1 MHAAF
6 HGRTSGAVAITDNP
20 TIQAP
25 WNRGHQVTFIDLNDV
40 ETLKRELS
48 KEEYAAVIVEGI
60 QGVGGIRI
68 PTGEFLWEAREV
80 CDHTGTLLILDE
92 IQSGYG
98 RSGKFFAYQYAG
110 IEPDVITMA
119 KGMGNGFPVA
129 GVLIRKSIKAEKG
142 MLGTTFGGN
151 HLACAAGIAVLD
163 VIKDE
168 QLVENADRVGGYLME
183 RLKVLNGV
191 IEVRGKGLMV
201 GVDIDIPHSI
211 FRRRLLA
218 NQHVITGNSGKNTL
232 RLLPPLCITREEVDE
247 FVARFKQVMN

>member
-1 MHAAF
+1 MFAMKAF
-6 HGRTSGAVAITDNP
+6 IHPFQDGNGRTGRMILFRECLRHNLSPLIIEAAHRP
-20 TIQAP
+20 EYLEA
-25 WNRGHQVTFIDLNDV
+25 
-40 ETLKRELS
+40 LKEYRENGS
-48 KEEYAAVIVEGI
+48 
-60 QGVGGIRI
+60 
-68 PTGEFLWEAREV
+68 
-80 CDHTGTLLILDE
+80 
-92 IQSGYG
+92 
-98 RSGKFFAYQYAG
+98 

-129 GVLIRKSIKAEKG
+129 GVLIRGSIKAEKG

-168 QLVENADRVGGYLME
+168 QLVENADHVGGYLME

-191 IEVRGKGLMV
+191 IEVRGKGLMI

-232 RLLPPLCITREEVDE
+232 RLLPPLCVTRKEVDE